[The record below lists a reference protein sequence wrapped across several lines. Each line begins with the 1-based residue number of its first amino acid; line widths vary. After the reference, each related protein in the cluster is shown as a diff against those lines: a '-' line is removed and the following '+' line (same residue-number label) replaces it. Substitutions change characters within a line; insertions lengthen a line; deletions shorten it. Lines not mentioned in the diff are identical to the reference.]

1 MRLLFLSTFALATVS
16 ITHGAVQD
24 PSESTITAPPG
35 KKLRGNRVQAV
46 HTRVMHPYTTD
57 EARKPE
63 NLVLDPLV
71 DPHYPSNAQ
80 NQNADKIQL
89 RGKSSSGEIR
99 EIKVHMDKLEPH
111 VSHKSHL
118 LHQHKHH
125 DAIDHH
131 DNAHVPHDSRHHS
144 HTSTHYDDSTHNPL
158 HDETK
163 KIPSAKSAAQESHH
177 HVHQQQPHYHPHQA
191 KSAMK
196 KMLSLP
202 TARSEFYNETLF
214 EALHNSPFEIYE
226 QALGHTLEEGESFP
240 VFTMPTWYKSTGV
253 FSAFSKTATPL
264 IFENSQ
270 VLLEWQD
277 IVASSQ
283 GISPALKDFMTD
295 SNFHASLLVAKSFGY
310 QGVKSFLGLV
320 LSYYQFGVE
329 KHVLIPFAKVG
340 DFFEESSYTQVSDGS
355 IRNIQMSA
363 LENLLAQKE
372 SNSTNPHP
380 ILELRDSRKEEL
392 ENLDAIRSQKLF
404 QALIRRSYLFSF
416 GYADC
421 IRSSPYDL
429 RECLDDAFSGVVK
442 LETSVRGA
450 LDKELA
456 EHFGQIN
463 ESFHS
468 RVSEACIMVQGS
480 SGAGAFGSGSCYD
493 FEDLRHF
500 VHSTVL

>member
-1 MRLLFLSTFALATVS
+1 MRLLLLSTLALATVS
-16 ITHGAVQD
+16 ITHGAELD
-24 PSESTITAPPG
+24 TNEIITTAPPG
-35 KKLRGNRVQAV
+35 KKLRGNRVEAV
-46 HTRVMHPYTTD
+46 HTRVMHPHTKD
-57 EARKPE
+57 EARKAE
-63 NLVLDPLV
+63 NVVLDPLV
-71 DPHYPSNAQ
+71 DPHKPSN
-80 NQNADKIQL
+80 DKIKL

-99 EIKVHMDKLEPH
+99 EIAVDMNKLEPH
-111 VSHKSHL
+111 LSHKSHL

-125 DAIDHH
+125 DTIEHH
-131 DNAHVPHDSRHHS
+131 ENAHVPHDSRHHS
-144 HTSTHYDDSTHNPL
+144 HTATHYDDSTHTPI
-158 HDETK
+158 HDES
-163 KIPSAKSAAQESHH
+163 PSTKSAAQESHH
-177 HVHQQQPHYHPHQA
+177 HHQQPHYHPHQA
-191 KSAMK
+191 QSAMK

-214 EALHNSPFEIYE
+214 EILHNSPFEIYE
-226 QALGHTLEEGESFP
+226 QAMGHTLEEGESFP
-240 VFTMPTWYKSTGV
+240 VFTLPTWYKTTGV

-270 VLLEWQD
+270 ILLEWQD
-277 IVASSQ
+277 MVASSH
-283 GISPALKDFMTD
+283 GISPALKVFIAD
-295 SNFHASLLVAKSFGY
+295 SNFHASLIVAKSFGY

-320 LSYYQFGVE
+320 VSYYQFGVE

-421 IRSSPYDL
+421 IRSSPYHL